1 VSIPGEQFFITTM
14 VRTSYFWMSQ
24 CLFSSTRSTFLGV
37 FFFLLLAHISI
48 CWKLQYLFTCLFHWN
63 KMHSWITAFCL
74 KNLGPTKY
82 WKIVFAIHA
91 TLRNKSKDLI
101 GIEIK
106 CRNGS
111 MWASSKKNKTPKNVD
126 LVEENRHQLISVP
139 CLTDWLT
146 RKKSY
151 LKVLREKIS

>member
-1 VSIPGEQFFITTM
+1 MYMLKITILVLLVCSGINLVYTENYN
-14 VRTSYFWMSQ
+14 TFT
-24 CLFSSTRSTFLGV
+24 CLF
-37 FFFLLLAHISI
+37 HWNKISI

-82 WKIVFAIHA
+82 WKIVFAMHA

-111 MWASSKKNKTPKNVD
+111 MWASSKKKKTLKNVD
-126 LVEENRHQLISVP
+126 LVEENRHWLIQ
-139 CLTDWLT
+139 
-146 RKKSY
+146 K
-151 LKVLREKIS
+151 